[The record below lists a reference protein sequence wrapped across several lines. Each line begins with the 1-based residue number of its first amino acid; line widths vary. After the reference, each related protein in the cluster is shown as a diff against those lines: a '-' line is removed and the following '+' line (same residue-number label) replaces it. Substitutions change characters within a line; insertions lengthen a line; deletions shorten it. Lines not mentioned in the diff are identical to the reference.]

1 MNTSTN
7 KSITSL
13 NNPEL
18 KFLIS
23 LRKNKI
29 RKSEKKSLADEFG
42 TGTFGKQI
50 DQVTVKVITSI
61 LVFSHKSK

>member
-18 KFLIS
+18 KFNFSFLIFLNS
-23 LRKNKI
+23 KMKKKGNKAKKPKI
-29 RKSEKKSLADEFG
+29 NLAAEKVRQKK
-42 TGTFGKQI
+42 KQQQKTI
-50 DQVTVKVITSI
+50 N
-61 LVFSHKSK
+61 L

>member
-23 LRKNKI
+23 LRKNKV
-29 RKSEKKSLADEFG
+29 RKSEKKS
-42 TGTFGKQI
+42 TRRY
-50 DQVTVKVITSI
+50 
-61 LVFSHKSK
+61 